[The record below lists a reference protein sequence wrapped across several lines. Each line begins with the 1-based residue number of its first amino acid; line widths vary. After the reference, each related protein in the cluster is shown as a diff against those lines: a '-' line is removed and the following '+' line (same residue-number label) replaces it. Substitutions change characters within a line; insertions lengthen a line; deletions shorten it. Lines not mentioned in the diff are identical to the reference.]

1 MLCLPVDVLIFYKE
15 PFGMVGT
22 MLAMVFGF
30 VPFFV
35 LNADAA
41 FPEREICVKTK
52 GETLLGMPKK
62 NWERGYSPLLCF
74 APSPYPVWDLRYR
87 DIYYRLWPNHM
98 YVKSAI

>member
-1 MLCLPVDVLIFYKE
+1 
-15 PFGMVGT
+15 MVGT

-52 GETLLGMPKK
+52 GETLLEMPKK
-62 NWERGYSPLLCF
+62 IGEGDIRPFSILPL
-74 APSPYPVWDLRYR
+74 PSTLYGT
-87 DIYYRLWPNHM
+87 
-98 YVKSAI
+98 